1 MNNSDNEIGPFGRSF
16 VGDFPT
22 SGTMLI
28 LLSTFIFSALFSL
41 GNLIPFLIL
50 FIISS
55 SSVVYISFNFIEPH
69 FNSKPSNK
77 LVPIKKNK
85 LSFDFL
91 KETFTSGSERPKK
104 IITFTDAIKNFFKN
118 WANFRGRAS
127 RSEHNWPLLFSF
139 LLQIILT
146 IISVVL
152 SLFLSLS
159 EGSDLLFF
167 IFFSI
172 NLIFQIIF
180 FLFFMFLIIPSI
192 TILIRRLHDIG
203 YSGWHYLSYFL
214 ITLSIELICY
224 MISIYLFIFSYIIFS
239 IPLYLIMILPGENKT
254 NRFGTIPKNE
264 LNNQLESFT
273 PVEIWDFSDSKFY
286 DSFSKDIFPNNKNN
300 RILIPELRMKVIL
313 QSVGLW
319 LSIYVLNLMF
329 TFLIIGIIVVFG
341 MNQIDLLGLS
351 MGLIYYLMTF
361 LILLIFLSFDKER
374 NYFWKLFSL
383 QRPFYSFILMFLILI
398 LDFLLIFVV
407 YDFLYELLMPSLI
420 EEDFFYDS
428 SSSND
433 PLILLLLFISLS
445 IAAPIFEEIVF
456 RGYILQKLRKSF
468 SDIFSILLSGILFGI
483 AHWSIFAPFDLYQT
497 GAATIG
503 GFLYAW
509 LTIRTESLW
518 PSIIA
523 HSLWNGGIFLLM
535 LMYVF

>member
-1 MNNSDNEIGPFGRSF
+1 
-16 VGDFPT
+16 
-22 SGTMLI
+22 
-28 LLSTFIFSALFSL
+28 
-41 GNLIPFLIL
+41 
-50 FIISS
+50 
-55 SSVVYISFNFIEPH
+55 
-69 FNSKPSNK
+69 
-77 LVPIKKNK
+77 
-85 LSFDFL
+85 
-91 KETFTSGSERPKK
+91 
-104 IITFTDAIKNFFKN
+104 
-118 WANFRGRAS
+118 
-127 RSEHNWPLLFSF
+127 
-139 LLQIILT
+139 
-146 IISVVL
+146 
-152 SLFLSLS
+152 
-159 EGSDLLFF
+159 
-167 IFFSI
+167 
-172 NLIFQIIF
+172 
-180 FLFFMFLIIPSI
+180 
-192 TILIRRLHDIG
+192 
-203 YSGWHYLSYFL
+203 
-214 ITLSIELICY
+214 
-224 MISIYLFIFSYIIFS
+224 
-239 IPLYLIMILPGENKT
+239 MILPGENKT

-286 DSFSKDIFPNNKNN
+286 DSFSKDIFSNNKNN
-300 RILIPELRMKVIL
+300 RILIPELRMKAIL